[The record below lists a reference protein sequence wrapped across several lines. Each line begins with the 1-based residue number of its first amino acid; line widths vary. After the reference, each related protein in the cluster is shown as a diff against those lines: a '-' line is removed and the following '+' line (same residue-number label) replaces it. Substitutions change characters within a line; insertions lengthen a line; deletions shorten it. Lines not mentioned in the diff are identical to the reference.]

1 MESIRK
7 WFCRPKKDDTAKLSQ
22 FYWADEELNMVAAE
36 LDSFDGRTDP
46 DLCSQ
51 LVVQLRQCQDKVIGI
66 CNEIMDEAIPSQRA
80 NRDFRVKFPDDV
92 LHENFAGQLWFGAE
106 CLAAGS
112 NIMNRELESARMRP
126 LAKAV
131 TKSLDNVRC
140 LLREQS
146 LKNSQGY
153 SDKVKGALKIFDRLF
168 AEFELCYVSA
178 MVPVKSAKE
187 YHLQQEIV
195 ILFSETLQR
204 ALRMGLVTQDMVDDY
219 DPSLMFTIPR
229 LAIVWGLLIY
239 PEGTLNVDCDPTDMS
254 ELFRPF
260 YSLLYKIR
268 DLLWTL
274 SQIELHLL
282 EKMLCS
288 LEDPRTVLVSER
300 LSARDNQPSLDS
312 EDYINLFYQN
322 HRSCKQFIQD
332 FYAYNFGVAPESE
345 TCNNDDE
352 TLKSNEWNEA
362 YGELEANKG
371 EEEVEVVPENS
382 IVSNENIMSQ
392 SVEFVSRSK
401 EFESSVSLDISE
413 CCVQKNMS
421 QADKVN
427 DVPLE
432 SELLST
438 YEQNDDAVN
447 TTSDYTVQISQW
459 TNCDNDDSNINSDA
473 IQSFESESDFVDALA
488 TSLAHNQ
495 TTCLVDNENVVG
507 EWSEE
512 CLCDSDV
519 ASCSAEEIAL
529 SRTLLSQVM
538 QRLEIVPPPSYGSS
552 PEQGMQPLEIRLL
565 SRSFPVTSF
574 FQKPLLHDHSPQI
587 PARWRRRR
595 NAIRYKNRKRNM
607 SNSSCDSNIVCNERN
622 SSRHPSQMCTCQKPL
637 CRRQQPRQVEN
648 ESKPFNIPRVNR
660 LQEYREQSCYCSSC
674 PSMSSASSSDWDCSS
689 PDTSSYNSEC
699 QDDEEIA
706 LALQAAEIAS
716 RNEARAK
723 FKNSDDLLHRLFVCI
738 SGVADQLQTNYASDL
753 RNILKNVFEM
763 NCSQLCNVKEDS
775 VQKTDCINRSLSE
788 ADELHQ
794 NNNIEEDIGD
804 ISSII
809 IAPEDA
815 DRDRTS
821 VDSAEEVVPGISIS
835 PTDVQST
842 ENLQA
847 KYQFCCLSEPPPW
860 LPDNLSAHCMACKAP
875 FTIIRR
881 RHHCRNCGK
890 IFCSRCSSNS
900 VPLPRYGHNKPV
912 RVCNHCFSYQLA
924 CLVVSSPY

>member
-1 MESIRK
+1 
-7 WFCRPKKDDTAKLSQ
+7 
-22 FYWADEELNMVAAE
+22 MVAAE

-66 CNEIMDEAIPSQRA
+66 CNEIIEEAIPSQRA

-204 ALRMGLVTQDMVDDY
+204 ALRIGLVTQDMVDDY

-229 LAIVWGLLIY
+229 LAIVWGLLLY
-239 PEGTLNVDCDPTDMS
+239 PEGTLNVDCDPADMS

-274 SQIELHLL
+274 SQVELHLL

-300 LSARDNQPSLDS
+300 LSTKDNQPSLDS

-332 FYAYNFGVAPESE
+332 FYAYNFGVAPENEISSG
-345 TCNNDDE
+345 DDA
-352 TLKSNEWNEA
+352 LKSNEAWNED
-362 YGELEANKG
+362 YNQLEANKS

-382 IVSNENIMSQ
+382 IVSSEHITSQ

-401 EFESSVSLDISE
+401 EFESSVGLDISE
-413 CCVQKNMS
+413 CCVQKNLS
-421 QADKVN
+421 QVDKVS

-432 SELLST
+432 GEFLSAL
-438 YEQNDDAVN
+438 EQSDDVVN
-447 TTSDYTVQISQW
+447 TASDYTVQISQW
-459 TNCDNDDSNINSDA
+459 TNCDNDSTNVTSDTV
-473 IQSFESESDFVDALA
+473 QSFESETELVDALA

-495 TTCLVDNENVVG
+495 IMCLEDNENNVG

-552 PEQGMQPLEIRLL
+552 PEQGTQPLEIRLL
-565 SRSFPVTSF
+565 SRSFPVTSI
-574 FQKPLLHDHSPQI
+574 FQKPSLHDHSPQI
-587 PARWRRRR
+587 PPRWRRRR
-595 NAIRYKNRKRNM
+595 NAIRYKNRKRNT
-607 SNSSCDSNIVCNERN
+607 SNSSCDSNVACNERN
-622 SSRHPSQMCTCQKPL
+622 SSRQLSQMCTCQKPVYN
-637 CRRQQPRQVEN
+637 RQLRKLVED
-648 ESKPFNIPRVNR
+648 ESKPFNIPKVNR
-660 LQEYREQSCYCSSC
+660 LQDYREHSCYCSSC

-723 FKNSDDLLHRLFVCI
+723 FKSSDDLLHRLFVCI

-763 NCSQLCNVKEDS
+763 NCSESCSTKENL
-775 VQKTDCINRSLSE
+775 VQKTDCGNDSLSE
-788 ADELHQ
+788 VGEFHQ
-794 NNNIEEDIGD
+794 NNNIEEEIGD
-804 ISSII
+804 ISNII
-809 IAPEDA
+809 IDTEDT

-821 VDSAEEVVPGISIS
+821 VDSAEEMVPGISIS
-835 PTDVQST
+835 STDVHSS

-912 RVCNHCFSYQLA
+912 RVCNQCFSYQLA
-924 CLVVSSPY
+924 CLVVSSQY

>member
-1 MESIRK
+1 
-7 WFCRPKKDDTAKLSQ
+7 
-22 FYWADEELNMVAAE
+22 MVAAE

-66 CNEIMDEAIPSQRA
+66 CNEIIEEAIPSQRA

-204 ALRMGLVTQDMVDDY
+204 ALRIGLVTQDMVDDY

-229 LAIVWGLLIY
+229 LAIVWGLLLY
-239 PEGTLNVDCDPTDMS
+239 PEGTLNVDCDPADMS

-274 SQIELHLL
+274 SQVELHLL

-300 LSARDNQPSLDS
+300 LLTKDNQPSLDS

-332 FYAYNFGVAPESE
+332 FYAYNFGVAPENE
-345 TCNNDDE
+345 TSSGDDA
-352 TLKSNEWNEA
+352 LKSNEAWNED
-362 YGELEANKG
+362 YNQLEANKG

-382 IVSNENIMSQ
+382 IVSSEHITSQ

-401 EFESSVSLDISE
+401 EFESSVGLDISE
-413 CCVQKNMS
+413 CCVQKNLS
-421 QADKVN
+421 QVDKVS

-432 SELLST
+432 GEFLSAL
-438 YEQNDDAVN
+438 EQSDDVVN
-447 TTSDYTVQISQW
+447 TASDYTVQISQW
-459 TNCDNDDSNINSDA
+459 TNCDNDSSNVTSDTV
-473 IQSFESESDFVDALA
+473 QSFESETELVDALA

-495 TTCLVDNENVVG
+495 IMCLEDNENNVG

-552 PEQGMQPLEIRLL
+552 PEQGTQPLEIRLL
-565 SRSFPVTSF
+565 SRSFPVTSI
-574 FQKPLLHDHSPQI
+574 FQKPSLHDHSPQI
-587 PARWRRRR
+587 PPRWRRRR
-595 NAIRYKNRKRNM
+595 NAIRYKNRKRNT
-607 SNSSCDSNIVCNERN
+607 SNSSCDSNVTCNERN
-622 SSRHPSQMCTCQKPL
+622 SSRQLSQMCTCQKPVYN
-637 CRRQQPRQVEN
+637 RQLRKLVED
-648 ESKPFNIPRVNR
+648 ESKPFNIPKVNR
-660 LQEYREQSCYCSSC
+660 LQDYREQSCYCSSC

-723 FKNSDDLLHRLFVCI
+723 FKSSDDLLHRLFVCI

-763 NCSQLCNVKEDS
+763 NCSESCSTKENL
-775 VQKTDCINRSLSE
+775 VQKTDGDNDSLSE
-788 ADELHQ
+788 VGEFHQ
-794 NNNIEEDIGD
+794 NNNIEEEIGD
-804 ISSII
+804 ISNII
-809 IAPEDA
+809 IDTEDT

-821 VDSAEEVVPGISIS
+821 VDSAEEMVPGISIS
-835 PTDVQST
+835 STDVHSS

-912 RVCNHCFSYQLA
+912 RVCNQCFSYQLA
-924 CLVVSSPY
+924 CLVVSSQY